1 MSTSVTSPSVPPRI
15 WHRLSALITLLCAA
29 STVFAQL
36 EPADLR
42 LPISLVADSTDYD
55 GKNSMLM
62 FKGLRMTQGDFVIE
76 ADEGRATKLDFEDS
90 VWRFSGHVVID
101 TENAHIEC
109 DSADLRF
116 IEHQLQIATING
128 LPATVEL
135 QRPETTDITYAQAYR
150 IDYNFELGVI
160 EFSENATITEAG
172 NQISSNYLVYNIAEQ
187 RINAQS
193 SGSDGERVKII
204 YTPKQQEAAETLPD
218 TDAISDDETD
228 PVSGEEAIAETDGDN
243 AP

>member
-1 MSTSVTSPSVPPRI
+1 MSTTVTLPPTSPRI
-15 WHRLSALITLLCAA
+15 WHCLSVLLTLLGAVT
-29 STVFAQL
+29 TVFA
-36 EPADLR
+36 EPKSEVPP

-55 GKNSMLM
+55 GKSSMLI

-76 ADEGRATKLDFEDS
+76 ADLGRATKLDFEDS
-90 VWRFSGHVVID
+90 VWHFSGNVVIV
-101 TENAHIEC
+101 TSNAHIEC

-116 IEHQLQIATING
+116 VKHQLQLATISG

-135 QRPETTDITYAQAYR
+135 QRPESTDITYAQANKL
-150 IDYNFELGVI
+150 DYNFELGII
-160 EFSENATITEAG
+160 EFSENATITESG

-193 SGSDGERVKII
+193 SGANGERVKIT
-204 YTPKQQEAAETLPD
+204 YTPKQPDTPETEPD
-218 TDAISDDETD
+218 TDQVNADEVTT
-228 PVSGEEAIAETDGDN
+228 EADGDN